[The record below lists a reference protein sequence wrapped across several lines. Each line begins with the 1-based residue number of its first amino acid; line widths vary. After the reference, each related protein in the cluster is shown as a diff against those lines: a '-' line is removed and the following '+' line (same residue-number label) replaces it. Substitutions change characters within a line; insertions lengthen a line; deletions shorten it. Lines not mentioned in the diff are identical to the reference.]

1 MPPNY
6 ASATTV
12 SPSKSREEIDSLIT
26 KYGAD
31 SVAYLTEV
39 GRAVIAFRMQGWQI
53 RFMLQIPLVDDEEYR
68 FTPTMQMRTDDA
80 AKKAWE
86 QAVRQ
91 RWRALALMV
100 KAKLEAVDSGIVTL
114 EQEFAAHIVMP
125 DGRTVYEHIQPQIQH
140 AYETGAI
147 GPLAIE
153 GGSS

>member
-1 MPPNY
+1 MAPNY

-31 SVAYLTEV
+31 SVAYLTET
-39 GRAVIAFRMQGWQI
+39 GRAVIAFRMQGRQI
-53 RFMLQIPLVDDEEYR
+53 RFMLQLPLEGESQ
-68 FTPTMQMRTDDA
+68 FHLTPTRQVRSTDA

-125 DGRTVYEHIQPQIQH
+125 DGRTVYEHIQPQIEH
-140 AYETGAI
+140 AYETGAVR
-147 GPLAIE
+147 PLAIE
-153 GGSS
+153 GS